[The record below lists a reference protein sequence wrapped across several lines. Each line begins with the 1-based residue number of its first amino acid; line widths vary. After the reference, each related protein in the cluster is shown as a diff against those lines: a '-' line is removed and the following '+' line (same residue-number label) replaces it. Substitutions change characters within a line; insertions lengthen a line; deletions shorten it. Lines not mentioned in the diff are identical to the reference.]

1 MKPVFVGIA
10 VAITLSFQAA
20 AETRFMQV
28 SIETIA
34 GRRVQT
40 MDGRIYNFHRD
51 GRMTGQTESGR
62 KLDATWNVE
71 GSGMVKFSLKNGDV
85 MFFQTY
91 KIDGEQFEISTHG
104 NRAPHRSKIVSITSL
119 D

>member
-1 MKPVFVGIA
+1 MGIA
-10 VAITLSFQAA
+10 AATLLSAQAI

-28 SIETIA
+28 STETIA
-34 GRRVQT
+34 GRRVQM

-62 KLDATWNVE
+62 KLDATWAVE
-71 GSGMVKFSLKNGDV
+71 GSGLVKFSLKNGDV

-104 NRAPHRSKIVSITSL
+104 NKAPHRSKIISVTAL